1 MAEGKQVANY
11 QGEKRVGST
20 TAAAALLFGACM
32 DSWWGVLQR
41 SSHMS
46 HKSLEEPHMH

>member
-11 QGEKRVGST
+11 QGEKRVGSM

-32 DSWWGVLQR
+32 NSGGVYYS

-46 HKSLEEPHMH
+46 HKSIEEPHMH